1 MGQAEAEAAAKAAVE
16 AERKNRDLADMQ
28 NKLQEMERQLQLANE
43 AAASGAAATGQVNP
57 LDLDVGG
64 GMSLF
69 DDLPSPAAAPAA
81 AAGISEGVPPGTG
94 MSPKSIDAIKEQ
106 AERDAKQEATA
117 NAQQE
122 LEVEKA
128 KMRAEYAA
136 KLEAAEAAAA
146 KAAAEA
152 AEAAAAAAEAG
163 SEPPPAP
170 AAEVVDKEA
179 LRAEMEAKYQA
190 EALKQ
195 QAAAQTE
202 YRAKMEAE
210 IDAMRAKAEAEMKVQ
225 LERERRVKEY
235 EMRAKSLSKAL
246 GVDGKVDKHAVAAIK
261 QINTEIIVAADALRE
276 AKKQLVDDAEIA
288 QAKADLAK
296 AGTGKK
302 VMGKAQG
309 KGNRR
314 ASVKV
319 DATAAVSVGA
329 SLASGILDKLGQ
341 MGDSEQE
348 ALKSHLN
355 TLKEGAS
362 GAVESDEAVSAELAK
377 RKQSAMAKQDVAA
390 LASEAQTIAKVCG
403 ETG

>member
-1 MGQAEAEAAAKAAVE
+1 VGQAEAEAAAKAAVE

-146 KAAAEA
+146 KAA